1 MLHDPNHPI
10 WKEIDEEASQV
21 RGKLEKGL
29 EDYENGAIH
38 MYRFNTP
45 GDVKYT
51 HEHQFNREESEH
63 RYRAKQLED
72 RFGTQASGY
81 SPGFDGAQSPEWFR
95 NHNEEELEGTDKGH
109 SRNVGI
115 AERAEKVQGLVD
127 RRAGDYE
134 THVFHEGTYPGQMDH
149 FAVTYHKP
157 TGEMAAS
164 MKFGSTGHVMSWAE
178 HPEHKGGAA
187 ALATG
192 LAAHKYLKSLGSIS
206 GALHSETTTP
216 ESSRVLRTMDPY
228 STSLQNRNPLSSYG
242 EEGTLDMLTK
252 GPERMNI
259 PTSLSILREKHTS
272 EDYARLSDMT
282 GRHPMNFLALSSD
295 PRDRARA
302 SNEGFDTRED
312 SRLDPTILQL
322 AKQREDTN
330 YSSDEEKDRPEAI
343 RRFEHGFRASTRTNN
358 IAERF
363 GDPEGTHLNVYNEM
377 IVHADDSRHR
387 HEVAKA
393 TARREARETLVSR
406 YPNLVQDAGMYVHEE
421 PYTPRT
427 TEERLAQD
435 PLARARIIRGKAFY
449 SDRKVG
455 HDE

>member
-1 MLHDPNHPI
+1 
-10 WKEIDEEASQV
+10 
-21 RGKLEKGL
+21 
-29 EDYENGAIH
+29 
-38 MYRFNTP
+38 
-45 GDVKYT
+45 
-51 HEHQFNREESEH
+51 
-63 RYRAKQLED
+63 
-72 RFGTQASGY
+72 
-81 SPGFDGAQSPEWFR
+81 
-95 NHNEEELEGTDKGH
+95 
-109 SRNVGI
+109 
-115 AERAEKVQGLVD
+115 
-127 RRAGDYE
+127 
-134 THVFHEGTYPGQMDH
+134 
-149 FAVTYHKP
+149 
-157 TGEMAAS
+157 
-164 MKFGSTGHVMSWAE
+164 
-178 HPEHKGGAA
+178 
-187 ALATG
+187 
-192 LAAHKYLKSLGSIS
+192 
-206 GALHSETTTP
+206 
-216 ESSRVLRTMDPY
+216 
-228 STSLQNRNPLSSYG
+228 
-242 EEGTLDMLTK
+242 
-252 GPERMNI
+252 
-259 PTSLSILREKHTS
+259 
-272 EDYARLSDMT
+272 
-282 GRHPMNFLALSSD
+282 MNFLALSSD